1 MSHHYITLA
10 CLNKSS
16 YEVHYVGVE
25 HFVVQCFYLKILSL
39 EGLQLFK
46 QAQNYIKSLR
56 SYLTVDPSLLL
67 FVAKCLC
74 K

>member
-1 MSHHYITLA
+1 MPHYYITLT
-10 CLNKSS
+10 CLNQSS
-16 YEVHYVGVE
+16 YEVHYVSVE
-25 HFVVQCFYLKILSL
+25 NFVVQCFYLKILSL
-39 EGLQLFK
+39 KCLQLFK

-67 FVAKCLC
+67 FDVKCLC